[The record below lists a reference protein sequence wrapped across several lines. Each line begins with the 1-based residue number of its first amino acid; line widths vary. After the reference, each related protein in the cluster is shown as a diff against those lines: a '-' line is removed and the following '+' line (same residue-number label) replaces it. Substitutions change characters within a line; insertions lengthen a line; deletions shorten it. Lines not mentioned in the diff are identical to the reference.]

1 MEMMRHAETVSA
13 VIEGEQ
19 FGGQEVPVP
28 RDDGCEWGRKLVDL
42 KGVAKPPEF
51 AGEDSAWYEWKFRFS
66 SVMSLLGILP
76 AMLYVVDLPYPVR
89 TEALSP
95 EGRQKSSLLYNVLVQ
110 LTKG

>member
-1 MEMMRHAETVSA
+1 MLRNAEVVSA
-13 VIEGEQ
+13 VVQGEQ
-19 FGGQEVPVP
+19 FGGQNVPVP
-28 RDDGCEWGRKLVDL
+28 RDSDGCEWGRKLVDL